1 MKNSLVVIT
10 LPLSKVLLL
19 LVEVFKVVLL
29 IIWEPILENVQ
40 YFCREPQK
48 TKNFQA
54 YQNSWGL
61 STRVIGVMIMTH
73 SDNKGLVLPPR
84 IAQYQAVVIP
94 VGLTSKSTDAQRKE
108 INEGAEKIEQSL
120 RANGIRVTG
129 DYREIYNPGW
139 KFADWELKGSH
150 YVLNLVL
157 KIWLVIKLPL
167 LEEMMGRNTRLN

>member
-1 MKNSLVVIT
+1 
-10 LPLSKVLLL
+10 
-19 LVEVFKVVLL
+19 
-29 IIWEPILENVQ
+29 
-40 YFCREPQK
+40 
-48 TKNFQA
+48 
-54 YQNSWGL
+54 
-61 STRVIGVMIMTH
+61 MIMTH

-139 KFADWELKGSH
+139 KFADWELKGVPLRFEFGPKDLAGNQVTIVRRNDGKKYTVKLDELDTRSS
-150 YVLNLVL
+150 
-157 KIWLVIKLPL
+157 KIIGP
-167 LEEMMGRNTRLN
+167 NA